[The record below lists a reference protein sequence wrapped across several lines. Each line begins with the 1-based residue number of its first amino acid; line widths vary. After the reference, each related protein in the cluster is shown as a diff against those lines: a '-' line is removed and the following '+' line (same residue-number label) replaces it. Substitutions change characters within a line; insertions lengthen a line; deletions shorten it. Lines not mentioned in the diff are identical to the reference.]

1 MEKRYNV
8 TGERRKEMVKV
19 TSGIIGMKAVYMR
32 MPTCAYAISNFTV
45 SKEGTLAWDE
55 RSSEEP
61 VEKVLAGLAQAGF
74 TAEPEE
80 TAEEPAEPEDS
91 TEEAVEPQ
99 ETAETGDSA
108 ETTAEELEEPQE
120 TAAGAPET
128 AEREESSEPQE
139 GIGLTVSL
147 PRESFT
153 DAALENLHRL
163 VDAKATLIKKALAVE
178 SLPVEADAEKVSF
191 PWFAD
196 GQDGDAAKAYTH
208 FITALCDMA
217 RKQKRVTAK
226 ERPADNEKYAFRC
239 FLLRLGFIGEEYK
252 NERKVLLKNL
262 SGNGS
267 FKSGAR
273 KGAADDGVCASGSFM
288 MYLFCLINR
297 HL

>member
-1 MEKRYNV
+1 MERKFNA

-19 TSGIIGMKAVYMR
+19 ISGIVGMKAVYMR

-45 SKEGTLAWDE
+45 SKEGALTWDE
-55 RSSEEP
+55 RSSGEL

-80 TAEEPAEPEDS
+80 TAEAQAEPE
-91 TEEAVEPQ
+91 
-99 ETAETGDSA
+99 ETAEAQAEPQDSA
-108 ETTAEELEEPQE
+108 EEAAEETAADIQE
-120 TAAGAPET
+120 TAAG
-128 AEREESSEPQE
+128 EEAAEPQE

-163 VDAKATLIKKALAVE
+163 VDAKAALIKKALAVE

-196 GQDGDAAKAYTH
+196 GQDGDSARAYTH

-217 RKQKRVTAK
+217 RRQKRVTAK

-273 KGAADDGVCASGSFM
+273 KGAADNDISE
-288 MYLFCLINR
+288 
-297 HL
+297 

>member
-1 MEKRYNV
+1 MERRFNV

-19 TSGIIGMKAVYMR
+19 ISGIVGMKAVYMK

-45 SKEGTLAWDE
+45 SKEGTLVWDE
-55 RSSEEP
+55 RTDSGT

-74 TAEPEE
+74 TAELEE
-80 TAEEPAEPEDS
+80 TAEAQAEPQDS
-91 TEEAVEPQ
+91 AE
-99 ETAETGDSA
+99 ETAEA
-108 ETTAEELEEPQE
+108 QMEPE
-120 TAAGAPET
+120 APTE
-128 AEREESSEPQE
+128 EPQE

-163 VDAKATLIKKALAVE
+163 VDAKAALIKKALAVE
-178 SLPVEADAEKVSF
+178 SLPVEADEEKVSF

-273 KGAADDGVCASGSFM
+273 KGAADNDISE
-288 MYLFCLINR
+288 
-297 HL
+297 

>member
-1 MEKRYNV
+1 MERKFNV

-19 TSGIIGMKAVYMR
+19 ISGIVGMKAVYMR

-45 SKEGTLAWDE
+45 SKEGALAWDE
-55 RSSEEP
+55 RSSGEL

-80 TAEEPAEPEDS
+80 T
-91 TEEAVEPQ
+91 TEEQAETQ
-99 ETAETGDSA
+99 ETAETEDSA
-108 ETTAEELEEPQE
+108 EADAEGTAEPEE
-120 TAAGAPET
+120 AAG
-128 AEREESSEPQE
+128 PQE
-139 GIGLTVSL
+139 GIGLTMSL

-153 DAALENLHRL
+153 DAALENLHKL
-163 VDAKATLIKKALAVE
+163 VDAKAALIKKALAVE

-191 PWFAD
+191 PWFED

-273 KGAADDGVCASGSFM
+273 KGAADDEVSG
-288 MYLFCLINR
+288 
-297 HL
+297 

>member
-1 MEKRYNV
+1 MERRFNV

-19 TSGIIGMKAVYMR
+19 ISGIVGMKAVYMR

-45 SKEGTLAWDE
+45 SKEGTLVWDE
-55 RSSEEP
+55 RTDSGT

-74 TAEPEE
+74 TAELEE
-80 TAEEPAEPEDS
+80 TAEAQAEPQDS
-91 TEEAVEPQ
+91 AE
-99 ETAETGDSA
+99 ETAEA
-108 ETTAEELEEPQE
+108 QMEPE
-120 TAAGAPET
+120 APTE
-128 AEREESSEPQE
+128 EPQE

-153 DAALENLHRL
+153 DAALENLHKL
-163 VDAKATLIKKALAVE
+163 VDAKAALIKKALAVE

-252 NERKVLLKNL
+252 GERKVLLKNL

-273 KGAADDGVCASGSFM
+273 KGAADDGVSE
-288 MYLFCLINR
+288 
-297 HL
+297 

>member
-1 MEKRYNV
+1 MERRFNV

-19 TSGIIGMKAVYMR
+19 ISGIVGMKAVYMR

-45 SKEGTLAWDE
+45 SKEGTLVWDE
-55 RSSEEP
+55 RTDSGT

-74 TAEPEE
+74 TAELEE
-80 TAEEPAEPEDS
+80 TAEAQAEPQDS
-91 TEEAVEPQ
+91 AE
-99 ETAETGDSA
+99 ETAEA
-108 ETTAEELEEPQE
+108 QMEPE
-120 TAAGAPET
+120 APTE
-128 AEREESSEPQE
+128 EPQE

-163 VDAKATLIKKALAVE
+163 VDAKAALIKKALAVE
-178 SLPVEADAEKVSF
+178 SLPVEADEEKVSF

-226 ERPADNEKYAFRC
+226 ERSADNEKYAFRC
-239 FLLRLGFIGEEYK
+239 FLLRLGFIGDGYK
-252 NERKVLLKNL
+252 AERKTLLKNL
-262 SGNGS
+262 SGNS
-267 FKSGAR
+267 AFKSGAKKE
-273 KGAADDGVCASGSFM
+273 KGDQE
-288 MYLFCLINR
+288 
-297 HL
+297 

>member
-1 MEKRYNV
+1 MERRYNV
-8 TGERRKEMVKV
+8 AGERRKEMVEV
-19 TSGIIGMKAVYMR
+19 ISGIVGMKAVYMR

-45 SKEGTLAWDE
+45 SKEGALAWDE
-55 RSSEEP
+55 RSSGEL

-74 TAEPEE
+74 TAGPEE
-80 TAEEPAEPEDS
+80 AAQAQAEPEDS
-91 TEEAVEPQ
+91 AEEAAEPQ
-99 ETAETGDSA
+99 ETAEAGDSA
-108 ETTAEELEEPQE
+108 ETAVEEPGAAAEKPVMDMPEAAGGE
-120 TAAGAPET
+120 TAQA
-128 AEREESSEPQE
+128 EPQA

-147 PRESFT
+147 PREFFT
-153 DAALENLHRL
+153 DTALENLHRL
-163 VDAKATLIKKALAVE
+163 VDAKAALIKKALAVE

-226 ERPADNEKYAFRC
+226 ERTADNEKYAFRC
-239 FLLRLGFIGEEYK
+239 FLLRLGFIGEEFK
-252 NERKVLLKNL
+252 GERKVLLKNL

-273 KGAADDGVCASGSFM
+273 KGAADDGISE
-288 MYLFCLINR
+288 
-297 HL
+297 

>member
-8 TGERRKEMVKV
+8 TGERRKEMVEV
-19 TSGIIGMKAVYMR
+19 VSGIVGMKAVYMR

-45 SKEGTLAWDE
+45 SKEGALAWDE
-55 RSSEEP
+55 RSSGEL

-80 TAEEPAEPEDS
+80 TTEEQAETQETAEPEDS
-91 TEEAVEPQ
+91 AEADAEGTAEPEEA
-99 ETAETGDSA
+99 
-108 ETTAEELEEPQE
+108 
-120 TAAGAPET
+120 AG
-128 AEREESSEPQE
+128 PQE

-153 DAALENLHRL
+153 DAALENLRKL
-163 VDAKATLIKKALAVE
+163 VDAKAALIRKALAVE

-252 NERKVLLKNL
+252 GERKVLLKNL

-273 KGAADDGVCASGSFM
+273 KGAADDGVSE
-288 MYLFCLINR
+288 
-297 HL
+297 

>member
-1 MEKRYNV
+1 MERKYNA

-19 TSGIIGMKAVYMR
+19 ISGIVGMKAVYMR

-55 RSSEEP
+55 RSSAEL

-80 TAEEPAEPEDS
+80 TAEAQAEPEDS
-91 TEEAVEPQ
+91 AEA
-99 ETAETGDSA
+99 A
-108 ETTAEELEEPQE
+108 AEE
-120 TAAGAPET
+120 TVTDAPET
-128 AEREESSEPQE
+128 AEGEEAAEPQDA

-153 DAALENLHRL
+153 DAALENLRKL
-163 VDAKATLIKKALAVE
+163 VDAKAALIKKALAVE
-178 SLPVEADAEKVSF
+178 SLPVEADGEKVSF
-191 PWFAD
+191 PWFTD
-196 GQDGDAAKAYTH
+196 GQDGDSAKAYTH

-252 NERKVLLKNL
+252 GERKVLLKNL

-273 KGAADDGVCASGSFM
+273 KGAAGDGVSE
-288 MYLFCLINR
+288 
-297 HL
+297 

>member
-19 TSGIIGMKAVYMR
+19 ISGIVGMKAVYMR

-55 RSSEEP
+55 RSSEEL

-80 TAEEPAEPEDS
+80 TTEEQAETQETAEPEDS
-91 TEEAVEPQ
+91 AEADAEGTAEPEEAV
-99 ETAETGDSA
+99 G
-108 ETTAEELEEPQE
+108 
-120 TAAGAPET
+120 
-128 AEREESSEPQE
+128 PQE

-153 DAALENLHRL
+153 DAALENLHKL
-163 VDAKATLIKKALAVE
+163 VDAKAALIKKALAVE

-252 NERKVLLKNL
+252 GERKVLLKNL

-273 KGAADDGVCASGSFM
+273 KGAADNDISE
-288 MYLFCLINR
+288 
-297 HL
+297 

>member
-1 MEKRYNV
+1 MERRFNV

-19 TSGIIGMKAVYMR
+19 ISGIVGMKAVYMR

-45 SKEGTLAWDE
+45 SKEGTLVWDE
-55 RSSEEP
+55 RTDSGT

-74 TAEPEE
+74 TAELEE
-80 TAEEPAEPEDS
+80 TAEAQAEPQDS
-91 TEEAVEPQ
+91 AE
-99 ETAETGDSA
+99 ETAEAQMEPEAPT
-108 ETTAEELEEPQE
+108 EEQ
-120 TAAGAPET
+120 
-128 AEREESSEPQE
+128 QE

-163 VDAKATLIKKALAVE
+163 VDAKAALIKKALAVE
-178 SLPVEADAEKVSF
+178 SLPVEADEEKVSF

-252 NERKVLLKNL
+252 GERKVLLKNL

-273 KGAADDGVCASGSFM
+273 KGAADDGVSE
-288 MYLFCLINR
+288 
-297 HL
+297 

>member
-1 MEKRYNV
+1 MERKYNV
-8 TGERRKEMVKV
+8 TGERRKEMVEV
-19 TSGIIGMKAVYMR
+19 ISGIVGMKAVYMR

-45 SKEGTLAWDE
+45 SREGTLAWDE
-55 RSSEEP
+55 RSSEEL

-80 TAEEPAEPEDS
+80 TTEEQAETQETAEPEDS
-91 TEEAVEPQ
+91 AEADAEGTAEPEEA
-99 ETAETGDSA
+99 
-108 ETTAEELEEPQE
+108 
-120 TAAGAPET
+120 AG
-128 AEREESSEPQE
+128 PQE

-163 VDAKATLIKKALAVE
+163 VDAKAALIKKALAVE

-252 NERKVLLKNL
+252 GERKVLLKNL

-273 KGAADDGVCASGSFM
+273 KGAADDGVSE
-288 MYLFCLINR
+288 
-297 HL
+297 

>member
-1 MEKRYNV
+1 MERKFNA

-19 TSGIIGMKAVYMR
+19 ISGIVGMKAVYMR

-45 SKEGTLAWDE
+45 SKEGTLVWDE
-55 RSSEEP
+55 RSSGEL
-61 VEKVLAGLAQAGF
+61 VEKVLEGLAQAGF
-74 TAEPEE
+74 MAEPEDA
-80 TAEEPAEPEDS
+80 AEAQPEDS
-91 TEEAVEPQ
+91 TEEAPAMDTPEAAGG
-99 ETAETGDSA
+99 ETAQA
-108 ETTAEELEEPQE
+108 
-120 TAAGAPET
+120 
-128 AEREESSEPQE
+128 EPQE
-139 GIGLTVSL
+139 GIGLMVSL

-163 VDAKATLIKKALAVE
+163 VDAKAALIKKALAVE
-178 SLPVEADAEKVSF
+178 SLPVETDAEKVSF

-252 NERKVLLKNL
+252 GERKVLLKNL

-273 KGAADDGVCASGSFM
+273 KGAADDGVSE
-288 MYLFCLINR
+288 
-297 HL
+297 

>member
-1 MEKRYNV
+1 MERRFNV

-19 TSGIIGMKAVYMR
+19 ISGIVGMKAVYMR

-45 SKEGTLAWDE
+45 SKEGTLVWDE
-55 RSSEEP
+55 RTDSGT

-74 TAEPEE
+74 TAELEE
-80 TAEEPAEPEDS
+80 TAEAQAEPQDS
-91 TEEAVEPQ
+91 AE
-99 ETAETGDSA
+99 ETAEA
-108 ETTAEELEEPQE
+108 QMEPE
-120 TAAGAPET
+120 APTE
-128 AEREESSEPQE
+128 EPQE

-163 VDAKATLIKKALAVE
+163 VDAKAALIKKALAVE
-178 SLPVEADAEKVSF
+178 SLPVEADEEKVSF

-252 NERKVLLKNL
+252 GERKVLLKNL

-273 KGAADDGVCASGSFM
+273 KGAADDGVSE
-288 MYLFCLINR
+288 
-297 HL
+297 

>member
-1 MEKRYNV
+1 MERRFNV

-19 TSGIIGMKAVYMR
+19 ISGIVGMKAVYMR

-45 SKEGTLAWDE
+45 SKEGALAWDE
-55 RSSEEP
+55 RSSGEL

-74 TAEPEE
+74 AAEPEETTEEQAETQETAELEDSAEADAEGTAEPEE
-80 TAEEPAEPEDS
+80 
-91 TEEAVEPQ
+91 
-99 ETAETGDSA
+99 
-108 ETTAEELEEPQE
+108 
-120 TAAGAPET
+120 AAG
-128 AEREESSEPQE
+128 PQE

-163 VDAKATLIKKALAVE
+163 VDAKAALIKKALAVE
-178 SLPVEADAEKVSF
+178 SLPVEADEEKVSF

-252 NERKVLLKNL
+252 GERKVLLKNL

-273 KGAADDGVCASGSFM
+273 KGAADNDISE
-288 MYLFCLINR
+288 
-297 HL
+297 

>member
-1 MEKRYNV
+1 MERKFNA

-19 TSGIIGMKAVYMR
+19 ISGIVGMKAVYMR

-45 SKEGTLAWDE
+45 SREGTLAWDE
-55 RSSEEP
+55 RSSGEL

-80 TAEEPAEPEDS
+80 TAEAE
-91 TEEAVEPQ
+91 
-99 ETAETGDSA
+99 DSA
-108 ETTAEELEEPQE
+108 EADAPE
-120 TAAGAPET
+120 TAAG
-128 AEREESSEPQE
+128 EESAEPQE
-139 GIGLTVSL
+139 GGLTVSL

-163 VDAKATLIKKALAVE
+163 VDAKAALIKKALAVE

-226 ERPADNEKYAFRC
+226 ERSADNEKYAFRC

-252 NERKVLLKNL
+252 GERKVLLKNL

-273 KGAADDGVCASGSFM
+273 KGAADDEISE
-288 MYLFCLINR
+288 
-297 HL
+297 

>member
-1 MEKRYNV
+1 MERKFNA

-19 TSGIIGMKAVYMR
+19 ISGIVGMKAVYMR

-45 SKEGTLAWDE
+45 SKEGALAWDE
-55 RSSEEP
+55 RSSGEL

-80 TAEEPAEPEDS
+80 TAEAE
-91 TEEAVEPQ
+91 
-99 ETAETGDSA
+99 DSA
-108 ETTAEELEEPQE
+108 EADAPE
-120 TAAGAPET
+120 TAAG
-128 AEREESSEPQE
+128 EESAEPQE
-139 GIGLTVSL
+139 GGLTVSL

-163 VDAKATLIKKALAVE
+163 VDAKAALIKKALAVE

-252 NERKVLLKNL
+252 GERKVLLKNL

-273 KGAADDGVCASGSFM
+273 KGAADNDISE
-288 MYLFCLINR
+288 
-297 HL
+297 

>member
-1 MEKRYNV
+1 MERRFNV

-19 TSGIIGMKAVYMR
+19 ISGIVGMKAVYMK

-45 SKEGTLAWDE
+45 SKEGTLVWDE
-55 RSSEEP
+55 RTDSGT

-74 TAEPEE
+74 TAELEE
-80 TAEEPAEPEDS
+80 TAEAQAEPQDS
-91 TEEAVEPQ
+91 AE
-99 ETAETGDSA
+99 ETAEA
-108 ETTAEELEEPQE
+108 QMEPE
-120 TAAGAPET
+120 APTE
-128 AEREESSEPQE
+128 EPQE

-163 VDAKATLIKKALAVE
+163 VDAKAALIKKALAVE
-178 SLPVEADAEKVSF
+178 SLPVETDAEKVSF

-252 NERKVLLKNL
+252 GERKVLLKNL

-273 KGAADDGVCASGSFM
+273 KGAADNDISE
-288 MYLFCLINR
+288 
-297 HL
+297 

>member
-1 MEKRYNV
+1 MERRFNV

-19 TSGIIGMKAVYMR
+19 ISGIVGMKAVYMK

-45 SKEGTLAWDE
+45 SKEGTLVWDE
-55 RSSEEP
+55 RTDSGT

-74 TAEPEE
+74 TAELEE
-80 TAEEPAEPEDS
+80 TAEAQAEPQDS
-91 TEEAVEPQ
+91 AE
-99 ETAETGDSA
+99 ETAEA
-108 ETTAEELEEPQE
+108 QMEPE
-120 TAAGAPET
+120 APTE
-128 AEREESSEPQE
+128 EPQE

-163 VDAKATLIKKALAVE
+163 VDAKAALIKKALAVE

-252 NERKVLLKNL
+252 GERKVLLKNL

-273 KGAADDGVCASGSFM
+273 KGAADNDISE
-288 MYLFCLINR
+288 
-297 HL
+297 

>member
-1 MEKRYNV
+1 MERRFNA

-19 TSGIIGMKAVYMR
+19 ISGIVGMKAVYMR

-45 SKEGTLAWDE
+45 SKEGTLVWDE
-55 RSSEEP
+55 RTDSGT

-74 TAEPEE
+74 TAELEE
-80 TAEEPAEPEDS
+80 TAEAQAEPQDS
-91 TEEAVEPQ
+91 AE
-99 ETAETGDSA
+99 ETAEA
-108 ETTAEELEEPQE
+108 QMEPE
-120 TAAGAPET
+120 APTE
-128 AEREESSEPQE
+128 EPQE

-163 VDAKATLIKKALAVE
+163 VDAKAALIKKALAVE

-191 PWFAD
+191 PWFSD
-196 GQDGDAAKAYTH
+196 GQDGDSAKAYTH

-252 NERKVLLKNL
+252 GERKVLLKNL

-273 KGAADDGVCASGSFM
+273 KGAADNDISE
-288 MYLFCLINR
+288 
-297 HL
+297 

>member
-1 MEKRYNV
+1 MERRFNV

-19 TSGIIGMKAVYMR
+19 ISGIVGMKAVYMR

-55 RSSEEP
+55 RSSEEL

-74 TAEPEE
+74 TAELEE
-80 TAEEPAEPEDS
+80 TAEAQAEPQDS
-91 TEEAVEPQ
+91 AE
-99 ETAETGDSA
+99 ETAEA
-108 ETTAEELEEPQE
+108 QMEPE
-120 TAAGAPET
+120 APTE
-128 AEREESSEPQE
+128 EPQE

-163 VDAKATLIKKALAVE
+163 VEAKAALIKKALAVE

-196 GQDGDAAKAYTH
+196 GQDGDSAKAYTH

-252 NERKVLLKNL
+252 GERKVLLKNL

-273 KGAADDGVCASGSFM
+273 KGAADDGVSE
-288 MYLFCLINR
+288 
-297 HL
+297 

>member
-19 TSGIIGMKAVYMR
+19 ISGIVGMKAVYMR

-45 SKEGTLAWDE
+45 SREGTLAWDE
-55 RSSEEP
+55 RSSEEL

-80 TAEEPAEPEDS
+80 TTEEQAETQETAEPEDS
-91 TEEAVEPQ
+91 AEADAEGTAEPEEA
-99 ETAETGDSA
+99 
-108 ETTAEELEEPQE
+108 
-120 TAAGAPET
+120 AG
-128 AEREESSEPQE
+128 PQE

-153 DAALENLHRL
+153 DAALENLRKL
-163 VDAKATLIKKALAVE
+163 VDAKAALIKKALAVE
-178 SLPVEADAEKVSF
+178 SLPVEADEEKVSF

-196 GQDGDAAKAYTH
+196 GQDGDAAKAYMH

-252 NERKVLLKNL
+252 GERKVLLKNL

-273 KGAADDGVCASGSFM
+273 KGAADNDISE
-288 MYLFCLINR
+288 
-297 HL
+297 

>member
-8 TGERRKEMVKV
+8 TGERRKEMVEV
-19 TSGIIGMKAVYMR
+19 ISGIVGMKAVYMR

-45 SKEGTLAWDE
+45 SKEGTLIWDE
-55 RSSEEP
+55 RSSGEL

-74 TAEPEE
+74 TAEPED
-80 TAEEPAEPEDS
+80 T
-91 TEEAVEPQ
+91 TEA
-99 ETAETGDSA
+99 GDSA
-108 ETTAEELEEPQE
+108 ETAVEEAGAAAEETTEEPATDAPE
-120 TAAGAPET
+120 TAAGEET
-128 AEREESSEPQE
+128 AQAEPQE
-139 GIGLTVSL
+139 AGIGLTVSL

-163 VDAKATLIKKALAVE
+163 VDAKAALIKKALAVE

-191 PWFAD
+191 PWFSD
-196 GQDGDAAKAYTH
+196 GQDGDSAKAYTH

-217 RKQKRVTAK
+217 RRQKRVTAK

-252 NERKVLLKNL
+252 GERKVLLKNL

-273 KGAADDGVCASGSFM
+273 KGAADDGVSE
-288 MYLFCLINR
+288 
-297 HL
+297 

>member
-1 MEKRYNV
+1 MERRFNA

-19 TSGIIGMKAVYMR
+19 ISGIVGMKAVYMR

-45 SKEGTLAWDE
+45 SKEGTLVWDE
-55 RSSEEP
+55 RTDSGT

-74 TAEPEE
+74 TAELEE
-80 TAEEPAEPEDS
+80 TAEAQAEPQDS
-91 TEEAVEPQ
+91 AE
-99 ETAETGDSA
+99 ETAEA
-108 ETTAEELEEPQE
+108 QMEPE
-120 TAAGAPET
+120 APTE
-128 AEREESSEPQE
+128 EPQE

-163 VDAKATLIKKALAVE
+163 VDAKAALIKKALAVE
-178 SLPVEADAEKVSF
+178 SLPVEADEEKVSF

-196 GQDGDAAKAYTH
+196 GQDGDSAKAYTH

-226 ERPADNEKYAFRC
+226 ERSADNEKYAFRC

-252 NERKVLLKNL
+252 GERKVLLKNL

-273 KGAADDGVCASGSFM
+273 KGAADNDISE
-288 MYLFCLINR
+288 
-297 HL
+297 

>member
-1 MEKRYNV
+1 MERRFNV

-19 TSGIIGMKAVYMR
+19 ISGIVGMKAVYMR
-32 MPTCAYAISNFTV
+32 MPTCAYTISNFTV
-45 SKEGTLAWDE
+45 SKEGALAWDE
-55 RSSEEP
+55 RSSGEL

-74 TAEPEE
+74 TAELEE
-80 TAEEPAEPEDS
+80 TAETQAEPEDS
-91 TEEAVEPQ
+91 VEEAAEPQ
-99 ETAETGDSA
+99 ETAEPQDSA
-108 ETTAEELEEPQE
+108 ETTAEGPGAAAEEPATDAPE
-120 TAAGAPET
+120 TAAGEET
-128 AEREESSEPQE
+128 VQAEPQE
-139 GIGLTVSL
+139 KGIRLTVSL

-153 DAALENLHRL
+153 DAALENLQRL
-163 VDAKATLIKKALAVE
+163 VDAKAALIKKALAVE
-178 SLPVEADAEKVSF
+178 SLPVEADEEKVSF

-267 FKSGAR
+267 FKSGAG
-273 KGAADDGVCASGSFM
+273 KGAADNDISE
-288 MYLFCLINR
+288 
-297 HL
+297 